1 MELKV
6 VSWNMRHTKDA
17 WYYLVNELNPDVA
30 LLQESPEIPK
40 DIDENLIIRHIAK
53 QNWGNAIY
61 VKNLKQ
67 KEVEI
72 ETKYEG
78 SLLVSAVNLNDGSR
92 IFFINIYGIIERA
105 PDKKFGLVNA
115 GTHRMLSDLAFLLM
129 GKTRYMKNY
138 TEKRFIMSGD
148 FNMDR
153 RMDDNPTIRF
163 VKKGQRTTNIVF
175 DRVLDF
181 GFYDCLKKS
190 YPDFV
195 QTYRHYR
202 NKENYPWQIDHM
214 FATKKE
220 YDSLK
225 KIEVMLNHEIEKISD
240 HNPIVAEFEFN

>member
-1 MELKV
+1 MKLKV

-129 GKTRYMKNY
+129 GKTRYTKNY

-153 RMDDNPTIRF
+153 RMDENPTKSRF
-163 VKKGQRTTNIVF
+163 SKKGERVHNEIF
-175 DRVLDF
+175 DSIINF
-181 GFYDCLKKS
+181 GFSDCVRKFH
-190 YPDFV
+190 PDFI

-202 NKENYPWQIDHM
+202 NRENYPWELDHM
-214 FATKKE
+214 FATKKL
-220 YDSLK
+220 YDSLQ
-225 KIEVMLNHEIEKISD
+225 KIDVHFNEAIEKISD
-240 HNPIVAEFEFN
+240 HNPIIAEFNL